1 MLQELTV
8 NAKDLNDMKAD
19 MGQMRAAMLQMET
32 ILKELN
38 KSLRFEAGKQK

>member
-1 MLQELTV
+1 MTV
-8 NAKDLNDMKAD
+8 NAKDLNDMKAE

-32 ILKELN
+32 ISKEQY